1 MTIKTAMPFSS
12 PTSFVLDCSNESSN
26 SLDPDCM
33 RIRDLFV
40 VKEVLG
46 SEITGD
52 CAVPY
57 ETENPFKRVK
67 RVVYIHDSRDGLWYH
82 CCEYRPPY
90 GSFSHR
96 TPPPKLEAEDVSL
109 GSMAMKFVS
118 GMFSRKK
125 SKTEPDKLPV
135 GQAPE
140 AEGYFMENPPGP
152 LLQCNVYENLKL
164 VQNKTL
170 GTRESL
176 GDLPT
181 RCLGDEAVLIRRF
194 TGGTK
199 RKDLDPEDEKQEE
212 GEAEP
217 TGRGPP
223 GPSTAQQRERHGARG
238 AKRQA
243 LAPGDLLEL
252 MEKKTIKVSR
262 KKGAK
267 LGVEV
272 IPDTGKGDLVL
283 VQSISDGAVL
293 EHNSKLPADSS
304 ERMMVGD
311 AIAKVD
317 GSAKGLTDALSR
329 TSEKTVEI
337 EIRRSSLPSFLK
349 WMRSSAKP
357 GPIETVLT
365 APGFKRWSKLTSQLG
380 TVGLA
385 SWLLSGYG
393 PASLPV
399 WYFGFSAA
407 VGYKLVRCCHD
418 EHVQAK
424 VPHCYRPVEDELP
437 EVLQKDCQPQ
447 PLSQIPVGDVTTPG
461 RLGMRVFPSPKSLR
475 RSGGLL
481 PKRLSLRTRVRMTR
495 RRTKR
500 NENKTSRRFEMELR
514 PTPKPAHLWY
524 ELMCVDRQPL
534 LRSAPRGFNTSVL
547 RQQAVP
553 PELYPILLKLLSP
566 NPAERLTIAAF
577 INSEFFMDVNVRAIR
592 FLEQLNEK
600 DEAQRVTFLRGLP
613 KLLQDGFRENRQQQS
628 LTLLLREC

>member
-1 MTIKTAMPFSS
+1 
-12 PTSFVLDCSNESSN
+12 
-26 SLDPDCM
+26 M

-40 VKEVLG
+40 GKEVLG

-52 CAVPY
+52 CAIPY

-96 TPPPKLEAEDVSL
+96 TPPPKLEAED
-109 GSMAMKFVS
+109 
-118 GMFSRKK
+118 
-125 SKTEPDKLPV
+125 PDKLPV

-140 AEGYFMENPPGP
+140 AEGDFMENPPGP

-181 RCLGDEAVLIRRF
+181 RCLGDEAVLIRF
-194 TGGTK
+194 CCWIMAFYDPCQVEEK
-199 RKDLDPEDEKQEE
+199 ARKDCGFSGISPSYCM
-212 GEAEP
+212 
-217 TGRGPP
+217 TGSCFTSRPALILLRKFCGTTPVVKKDCNCAVNH
-223 GPSTAQQRERHGARG
+223 AQ
-238 AKRQA
+238 
-243 LAPGDLLEL
+243 
-252 MEKKTIKVSR
+252 EKKTIKVSR

-385 SWLLSGYG
+385 SWLVSGYG

-447 PLSQIPVGDVTTPG
+447 PLSQIPVGYVTTPE
-461 RLGMRVFPSPKSLR
+461 RPEMQVFPSLKSLR
-475 RSGGLL
+475 PSGGLL
-481 PKRLSLRTRVRMTR
+481 PKRLWLRTGVRMTR

-500 NENKTSRRFEMELR
+500 NEKKTSRRSEMELR

-613 KLLQDGFRENRQQQS
+613 KLLQDTKSPLCSQRVMRERVLPRLCGRPRIS
-628 LTLLLREC
+628 DTSKDREHRL